1 MPIVTAGKQR
11 VGAAAIAFLPDS
23 LDGERLGKV
32 TETFNAQRPGLARSE
47 GAEGAQ
53 QSGEL
58 GLQDNSLR

>member
-1 MPIVTAGKQR
+1 MACQFEKGKF
-11 VGAAAIAFLPDS
+11 G

-32 TETFNAQRPGLARSE
+32 TETFKAQRPGLARPE